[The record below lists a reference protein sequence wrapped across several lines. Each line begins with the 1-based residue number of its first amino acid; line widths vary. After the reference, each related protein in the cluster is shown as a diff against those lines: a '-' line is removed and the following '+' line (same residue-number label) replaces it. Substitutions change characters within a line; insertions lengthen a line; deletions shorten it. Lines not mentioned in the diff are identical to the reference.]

1 MNNNVYILSALRSA
15 IGSYGGALGDTSPID
30 LGVSV
35 ASKTITASGLNPE
48 QIGHAVY
55 GHVIHTEPRD
65 MYLSRCIALGAGL
78 LETSAAFQ
86 VNRLCGSGLQVVVS
100 ACQLIELGDTKAA
113 LAGGVEVMSRSGYLL
128 KNHRFGARIGDETI
142 QDMMMGALHDPFSN
156 VHMGITAE
164 NIAKEYN
171 ISRDEM
177 DDFAISSQKRATK
190 AVNAGYF
197 EEQIVP
203 IEIKQGRT
211 NLAFNK
217 DEHIKEGTS
226 KETLTSLRAA
236 FKKDG
241 SVTAGNASGINDGA
255 ASIVLANEKLTKSVK
270 NEPMARIVSYGFG
283 GVSPHIMGMGPVPA
297 SKVALEKAKLR
308 ISDLDVIES
317 NEAFAAQAC
326 AVSKALELPND
337 IVNPNGGAIALGHP
351 VGATGAVILTKLV
364 HELIRIN
371 GRYGMATMCIGG
383 GQGISVIV
391 DAAI

>member
-15 IGSYGGALGDTSPID
+15 IGSYGGALRDTSPID

-86 VNRLCGSGLQVVVS
+86 VNRLCGSALQAVVS

-128 KNHRFGARIGDETI
+128 KNHRFGARMGDETI
-142 QDMMMGALHDPFSN
+142 QDLMMGALHDPFSN

-177 DDFAISSQKRATK
+177 DDFAISSQERATK

-203 IEIKQGRT
+203 IEIKQKQT
-211 NLAFNK
+211 NLVFNK
-217 DEHIKEGTS
+217 DEHIKQGTS
-226 KETLTSLRAA
+226 KEELTSLRAA

-241 SVTAGNASGINDGA
+241 SVTAGNASGINDGTA
-255 ASIVLANEKLTKSVK
+255 CIVLANEKLTKSVK

-297 SKVALEKAKLR
+297 SKVALEKARLR

>member
-1 MNNNVYILSALRSA
+1 MINPVYILSALRSA
-15 IGSYGGALGDTSPID
+15 IGSYGGALKDTSPIE
-30 LGVSV
+30 LGVKI
-35 ASKTITASGLNPE
+35 ARKAITASGLSPE

-55 GHVIHTEPRD
+55 GHVIHTEPKD
-65 MYLSRCIALGAGL
+65 MYSPRCIALGAGL
-78 LETSAAFQ
+78 PETSSAFQ
-86 VNRLCGSGLQVVVS
+86 VNRLCGSGLQAIIS
-100 ACQLIELGDTKAA
+100 ACQLIELGDTKAS

-128 KNHRFGARIGDETI
+128 PNHRFGARMGDGSV
-142 QDMMMGALHDPFSN
+142 QDMMMGALHDPFSD

-164 NIAKEYN
+164 NIANEYN

-177 DDFAISSQKRATK
+177 DEFAISSQKRATK
-190 AVNAGYF
+190 AVKAGYF
-197 EEQIVP
+197 KEQIVP
-203 IEIKQGRT
+203 VEIKQRRT
-211 NLAFNK
+211 AVMFNE
-217 DEHIKEGTS
+217 DEHIKQDSS
-226 KETLTSLRAA
+226 KEALTNLRAA

-241 SVTAGNASGINDGA
+241 SVTAGNASGINDGT
-255 ASIVLANEKLTKSVK
+255 ASVVLANEKLTQSIR
-270 NEPMARIVSYGFG
+270 NEPMAQIISYGFG

-297 SKVALEKAKLR
+297 SKMALDKAGLK

-326 AVSKALELPND
+326 AVSKALEIPSD

-351 VGATGAVILTKLV
+351 VGATGAIILTKLV

-391 DAAI
+391 DAAM

>member
-1 MNNNVYILSALRSA
+1 MINPVYILSALRSA
-15 IGSYGGALGDTSPID
+15 IGSYGGALKDTAPIE
-30 LGVSV
+30 LGVKI
-35 ASKTITASGLNPE
+35 ASKAITASGLSPE

-65 MYLSRCIALGAGL
+65 MYSPRCIALGAGL
-78 LETSAAFQ
+78 LETSSAFQ
-86 VNRLCGSGLQVVVS
+86 VNRLCGSGLQAVIS

-113 LAGGVEVMSRSGYLL
+113 LAGGVEIMSRSGYLL
-128 KNHRFGARIGDETI
+128 PNHRFGARMGDSSV
-142 QDMMMGALHDPFSN
+142 QDMMMGALHDPFSD

-164 NIAKEYN
+164 NIANEYN

-177 DDFAISSQKRATK
+177 DEFAISSQERATK
-190 AVNAGYF
+190 ALKAGYF
-197 EEQIVP
+197 NEQIVP
-203 IEIKQGRT
+203 VEINQRRT
-211 NLAFNK
+211 TVMFNE
-217 DEHIKEGTS
+217 DEHIKQDTS
-226 KETLTSLRAA
+226 KEALTNLRAA

-241 SVTAGNASGINDGA
+241 SVTAGNASGINDGT
-255 ASIVLANEKLTKSVK
+255 ASIVLANEKLTQSIQ
-270 NEPMARIVSYGFG
+270 NEPMARIISYGFG

-297 SKVALEKAKLR
+297 SKMALEKAGLK

-326 AVSKALELPND
+326 AVSKALELPSD

-351 VGATGAVILTKLV
+351 VGATGAIILTKLV

-391 DAAI
+391 DAVM